1 MHRIGVI
8 GLGAMG
14 THMVRQFV
22 QDSRF
27 RVAAVWDANAERG
40 RQLREEFPDVVVT
53 NDAQSLMARD
63 DVDLVYI
70 ATPPS
75 SHVSYCHLALDHGKR
90 ILCEKPLSTDRAA
103 AHELVQRVQAGKIS
117 CAVNFLFGLSP
128 MVRAIETAL
137 QSGAVGDVVSVEV
150 RMHFPKWP
158 REWQKAADWLN
169 GRVEG
174 GFVREVFSHY
184 AFLIDRV
191 CGPLSVESRH
201 VDRGQAAAEAGISA
215 VMKSGDRPVRFIG
228 AAGGAAPELIEW
240 TLYGTRRSYRIRDW
254 FTLQSSDGGDWTD
267 VAYAG
272 VDETPRP
279 LDELA
284 RMMQGERHLLA
295 DFAAGLRAQEIIES
309 LVG

>member
-1 MHRIGVI
+1 MYRIGVV

-27 RVAAVWDANAERG
+27 QVVVVWDANAERG
-40 RQLREEFPDVVVT
+40 RQVREEFSECEVAR
-53 NDAQSLMARD
+53 DAQSLMARD

-75 SHVSYCHLALDHGKR
+75 SHVSYCHLALDHGKK

-103 AHELVQRVQAGKIS
+103 ARDLVARVQAGTIS

-128 MVRAIETAL
+128 MVGAIEAAL

-169 GRVEG
+169 GRMEG

-184 AFLIDRV
+184 AFLIDRI
-191 CGPLSVESRH
+191 CGPLTVVSRQ

-228 AAGGAAPELIEW
+228 TAGGSAPELIEW
-240 TLYGTRRSYRIRDW
+240 TLYGSRRSYRIRDW
-254 FTLQSSDGGDWTD
+254 FTLQSSDGGDWVD

-272 VDETPRP
+272 VDATPRS

-284 RMMQGERHLLA
+284 RMLQGESHLLA
-295 DFAAGLRAQEIIES
+295 NFAAGLRAQEIIES